1 MNGTPTQAATLRLGT
16 RGSTLARRQAA
27 IAVSA
32 IRAVHPTITC
42 DVLVI
47 RTRGDLM
54 PEQPV
59 SEFEDQGAFVRQ
71 IENALLAERID
82 LAVHSFKDMPSAS
95 TPGLRIGAFLP
106 RADPSDVLV
115 SRSGRRLAELPAGAT
130 VGTGSPRRAALLR
143 SIRPEANV
151 VALRGNVDTRLRR
164 VADGDLDA
172 VVLALAGLQRLGREH
187 EVTEILEPLEFT
199 PAVGQGI
206 LAVQI
211 RADDQRLADLLTP
224 LDDAATRV
232 CASAER
238 AVALTIAAS
247 CHTPLGAYARISN
260 AQLELSAVLASDEPI
275 SLLRVRD
282 RGDPF
287 EAVAI
292 GERAGLA
299 LIAALREAMSI

>member
-1 MNGTPTQAATLRLGT
+1 MTGTPTQAATLRLGT

-27 IAVSA
+27 IVASA
-32 IRAVHPTITC
+32 IRAVHPNITC

-54 PEQPV
+54 PEQPL
-59 SEFEDQGAFVRQ
+59 SEFEHQGAFVRQ
-71 IENALLAERID
+71 IENALLEERID
-82 LAVHSFKDMPSAS
+82 LAVHSFKDMPSAP
-95 TPGLRIGAFLP
+95 TAGLRIGAFLP

-143 SIRPEANV
+143 SMRPDADV

-164 VADGDLDA
+164 VADGDVDA

-211 RADDQRLADLLTP
+211 RADDQRLADLLAL

-238 AVALTIAAS
+238 AVALTITAS

-260 AQLELSAVLASDEPI
+260 GQLELSAVLAPGDSAP
-275 SLLRVRD
+275 LLRLRD
-282 RGDPF
+282 RGDPVD
-287 EAVAI
+287 AITI
-292 GERAGLA
+292 GERTGFA
-299 LIAALREAMSI
+299 LLAALGAASSI